1 MTGDAKKPLEG
12 LVKSI
17 IGNFAGKEKLT
28 EEEIRSAWG
37 RVVGEKAAKH
47 SRPRSFVDSRL
58 IVHVDDSGWLY
69 ELTTQKKHILNN
81 LSSELKDKKLKD
93 ITFRIGDLKSPR

>member
-1 MTGDAKKPLEG
+1 MTDEAKKPLED

-28 EEEIRSAWG
+28 EEEIRSAWSL
-37 RVVGEKAAKH
+37 VVGEKAAKH
-47 SRPRSFVDSRL
+47 SRPRAFTDSRL

-69 ELTTQKKHILNN
+69 ELTTQKKYILNN
-81 LSSELKDKKLKD
+81 LSSELKGKKLKD
-93 ITFRIGDLKSPR
+93 ITFRIGDLR

>member
-1 MTGDAKKPLEG
+1 MTNEKKNPLED

-17 IGNFAGKEKLT
+17 IGNFGRKEKLT

-47 SRPRSFVDSRL
+47 SRPRSFQDGRL
-58 IVHVDDSGWLY
+58 IVHIDDSSWLY
-69 ELTTQKKHILNN
+69 ELSTQKKYILNN
-81 LSSELKDKKLKD
+81 LSTELKGKKLKD
-93 ITFRIGDLKSPR
+93 ITFRIGDLR